1 MADNPTPAKKI
12 VVYPQPGC
20 APCHR
25 AMEFLTKNGFAY
37 ESKDVAVD
45 EKAAEELMQIGSMS
59 TPTIVVDGKVLV
71 GFQPQRLLDLLKA

>member
-1 MADNPTPAKKI
+1 MSSSKKI
-12 VVYPQPGC
+12 VVYHQPGC

-25 AMEFLTKNGFAY
+25 AMEFLEKNGYAF

-45 EKAAEELMQIGSMS
+45 EKAAEELMSIGSMS

-71 GFQPQRLLDLLKA
+71 GFQPQRLLEMLKS

>member
-1 MADNPTPAKKI
+1 
-12 VVYPQPGC
+12 
-20 APCHR
+20 
-25 AMEFLTKNGFAY
+25 MEFLTKNGFAY

>member
-1 MADNPTPAKKI
+1 MPKNI
-12 VVYPQPGC
+12 VVYHQPGC

-25 AMEFLTKNGFAY
+25 AMEFLTEQKIPFVA
-37 ESKDVAVD
+37 KDVAVD
-45 EKAAEELMQIGSMS
+45 EKAAEELMALGSMS